1 MYAIVEIG
9 AKQYKV
15 AKGDQILVEQ
25 AVKPRAHKLSLDKVL
40 LAVKDK
46 KAGGERSRTIKI
58 GNPYLKEAKVN
69 CEIIKQCKGKKTIAF
84 KFRRR
89 KNSQWKKGHRQ
100 KLVLVEIKEIS
111 IK

>member
-1 MYAIVEIG
+1 MYAIVEVG

-15 AKGDQILVEQ
+15 AKGDQILVDK
-25 AVKPRAHKLSLDKVL
+25 AVGPRTRKLSIEKVL

-46 KAGGERSRTIKI
+46 KAGGERSQTIKI

-69 CEIIKQCKGKKTIAF
+69 CEIIEQRKGKKTIAF

-100 KLVLVEIKEIS
+100 KLVLVKVTEIS

>member
-1 MYAIVEIG
+1 MYAIVEVG

-15 AKGDQILVEQ
+15 AKGDQILIEK
-25 AVKPRAHKLSLDKVL
+25 AVTPRAHKLSLDKVL
-40 LAVKDK
+40 LSVEGKKVK
-46 KAGGERSRTIKI
+46 S

-69 CEIIKQCKGKKTIAF
+69 CEIIEQCKGKKTIAF

-100 KLVLVEIKEIS
+100 KLVLVKVKEIS